1 VKDFLCWAYSK
12 VSEPD
17 SGEIAPATTQ
27 TTTEKE
33 AKHTMPQKLK
43 EHDTKDFAEHH
54 EHAAKHHR
62 KQ

>member
-1 VKDFLCWAYSK
+1 VRIRKYRTL
-12 VSEPD
+12 
-17 SGEIAPATTQ
+17 TQ
-27 TTTEKE
+27 EKSLPRQLKLQPKKE